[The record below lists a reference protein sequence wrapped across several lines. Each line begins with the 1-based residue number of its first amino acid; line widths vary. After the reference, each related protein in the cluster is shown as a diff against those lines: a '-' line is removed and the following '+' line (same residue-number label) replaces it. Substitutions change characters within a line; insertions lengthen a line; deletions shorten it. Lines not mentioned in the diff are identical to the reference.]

1 MVSSVST
8 GHSTWISGSIQEETL
23 HIGVPC
29 EVKNHEYRVAITP
42 AGVHELV
49 GLGHEVAIERGA
61 GSGSSISD
69 QEDVQAGARVLHSA
83 DEDWSLGE
91 LVRKVTV
98 LTPWK
103 THLMRVGPILL

>member
-8 GHSTWISGSIQEETL
+8 GHSTGISGSIQEETL

-69 QEDVQAGARVLHSA
+69 QEYVHAGGRIVHNAA
-83 DEDWSLGE
+83 EDWSFGE
-91 LVRKVTV
+91 LI
-98 LTPWK
+98 L
-103 THLMRVGPILL
+103 RVKA